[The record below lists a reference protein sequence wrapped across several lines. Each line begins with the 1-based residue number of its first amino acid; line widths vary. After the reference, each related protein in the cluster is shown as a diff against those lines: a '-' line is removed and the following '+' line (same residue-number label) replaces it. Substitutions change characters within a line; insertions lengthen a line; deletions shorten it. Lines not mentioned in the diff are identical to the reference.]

1 MQNTSLDALR
11 TNVRQ
16 HPYATAALG
25 LGVAWL
31 LGPAR
36 TLRTVGRLGTFGV
49 RSGLVGFLFARL
61 LADSKP
67 ASRWSRRRAWR

>member
-1 MQNTSLDALR
+1 MRTTSLDTLR

-36 TLRTVGRLGTFGV
+36 TLRTAGRLSAFGW
-49 RSGLVGFLFARL
+49 RSGLIGLLLHRL
-61 LADSKP
+61 LSDSKP
-67 ASRWSRRRAWR
+67 VSWWARRQ

>member
-1 MQNTSLDALR
+1 MRTTSLDTFR
-11 TNVRQ
+11 TNVHQ

-36 TLRTVGRLGTFGV
+36 TLRTVGRLSAFGW
-49 RSGLVGFLFARL
+49 RSGLLALVLHRL
-61 LADSKP
+61 VSDSKP
-67 ASRWSRRRAWR
+67 ASRWSRRR

>member
-1 MQNTSLDALR
+1 MQSSSLDTLR

-25 LGVAWL
+25 LGAAWL

-36 TLRTVGRLGTFGV
+36 MFRTLGRLGVFGV
-49 RSGLVGFLFARL
+49 RSGLVGLLVARTL
-61 LADSKP
+61 SDSKP